1 MYINLQINTE
11 EITETVVEKIE
22 EIPVKNDTTEDHTN
36 VEMSENAGNDE
47 ERDLVTPVRSSTR
60 KSGVKPME
68 INNEGKKYLI
78 FFLFYQLAKLVFNLL
93 FSSYY
98 SLKFVFSIIRYIT
111 FQYG

>member
-1 MYINLQINTE
+1 MYCTYLSWLKSCTTVYINLQINTE

-60 KSGVKPME
+60 KSGVRPME
-68 INNEGKKYLI
+68 INNEGKI
-78 FFLFYQLAKLVFNLL
+78 SN
-93 FSSYY
+93 
-98 SLKFVFSIIRYIT
+98 
-111 FQYG
+111 

>member
-22 EIPVKNDTTEDHTN
+22 EIPVKNDITEDHTN
-36 VEMSENAGNDE
+36 VEMSENTENSGNDE

-60 KSGVKPME
+60 KSGVRPME

-78 FFLFYQLAKLVFNLL
+78 FFLFHQ
-93 FSSYY
+93 
-98 SLKFVFSIIRYIT
+98 
-111 FQYG
+111 